1 MRKFI
6 LVLTIAFCFA
16 EVKSTTITLS
26 GETEVCPLETQTYT
40 ATATGAFGLPVNGS
54 FEWGFK
60 ENNQWT
66 YFGSIPCPNGG
77 NNSSSMVNYEWLTDK
92 PQEIRVRFI
101 PRNNPFCPITTK
113 TVTMTSLVKFP
124 GDPRDADGKLIFCG
138 SNETKTITIP
148 GIPGSST
155 RENCYW
161 HYAYEWFVPAGWT
174 VVPSDDTPYDTISG
188 GIRTFATSVEITTPS
203 TSLSN
208 GYSGNYFIRVKT
220 EDGWP
225 WERVNE
231 GQVWI
236 GDPNSVTGSLSGP
249 SSVETGSLVWY
260 SVPSQSQAD
269 GTFDWSAP
277 IGFQT
282 ISWGDG
288 TRKVQYLIGDKRYR
302 DGWVQV
308 WKTNACGNGGAKVK
322 WVTVTAGGG
331 CGLCQIV
338 IMSPNPASTS
348 LNISYLDRET
358 SESLDAEEFDEER
371 TYLISDLQGNA
382 VKSFSSYK
390 TNLEVN
396 LTDIIKGGIYI
407 LNIVHGSLGT
417 DQYRFIIDK

>member
-1 MRKFI
+1 M
-6 LVLTIAFCFA
+6 
-16 EVKSTTITLS
+16 
-26 GETEVCPLETQTYT
+26 VC
-40 ATATGAFGLPVNGS
+40 A
-54 FEWGFK
+54 
-60 ENNQWT
+60 
-66 YFGSIPCPNGG
+66 
-77 NNSSSMVNYEWLTDK
+77 
-92 PQEIRVRFI
+92 
-101 PRNNPFCPITTK
+101 
-113 TVTMTSLVKFP
+113 
-124 GDPRDADGKLIFCG
+124 
-138 SNETKTITIP
+138 
-148 GIPGSST
+148 
-155 RENCYW
+155 
-161 HYAYEWFVPAGWT
+161 AGWT
-174 VVPSDDTPYDTISG
+174 VVPSNGIPYDTISG
-188 GIRTFATSVEITTPS
+188 GIRTFATSVDITTPS
-203 TSLSN
+203 TTLSS
-208 GYSGNYFIRVKT
+208 GYSGNYFIRVET
-220 EDGWP
+220 FDGWP

-288 TRKVQYLIGDKRYR
+288 TRKVQYLIGDRAR

-308 WKTNACGNGGAKVK
+308 WKTNTCGNGGAKVK

-331 CGLCQIV
+331 CGICQIV

-358 SESLDAEEFDEER
+358 TESIDAEEFDEER

-407 LNIVHGSLGT
+407 LNIDHGSLGT